1 MIELTVASFVTIGS
15 AVVSALAAITPFV
28 WSFSSWKTK
37 VESKLDSDDKRIS
50 AIEALDIWVE
60 LAKMNTTLK
69 HIELWQ
75 DKIERLL
82 TKK

>member
-1 MIELTVASFVTIGS
+1 MIELTAASFVTIGS
-15 AVVSALAAITPFV
+15 AVISALAAITPFI

-37 VESKLDSDDKRIS
+37 VESQLEHDNSRIT

-60 LAKMNTTLK
+60 LAKINTTLK
-69 HIELWQ
+69 HIEQ
-75 DKIERLL
+75 LL